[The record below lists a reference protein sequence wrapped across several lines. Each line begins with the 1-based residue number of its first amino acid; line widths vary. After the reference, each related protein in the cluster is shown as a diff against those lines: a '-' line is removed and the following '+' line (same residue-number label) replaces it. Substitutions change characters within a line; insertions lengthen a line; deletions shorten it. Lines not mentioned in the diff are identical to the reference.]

1 MNMNKKTIKDVD
13 LKGKKVF
20 CRVDYNVPFDEN
32 MNITN
37 DTRIQATV
45 PTVTYLLEQGA
56 AVILACHI
64 GRPSEAREDKFSTK
78 HILKRLSEV
87 FKQDVN
93 WAPDCVGPE
102 AEKAAADLKPGEI
115 LLLENLRYHKE
126 EKKNDPEFAKQL
138 AALADIAVND
148 AFGVSH
154 RAHAANVGITQYLE
168 SVAGFLMEKEINFI
182 GKTLEAPQRPFVAI
196 IGGAKVSDK
205 IGVISN
211 MIDKVD
217 TIIIGGGM
225 AHTFDAAQGLPIGKS
240 LCEKDKFE
248 EALAQL
254 DKAKE
259 KGVKVVL
266 PVDLT
271 IADKFGADANT
282 QIVDVDKVPED
293 WEALDSG
300 PKTSALYSEALAGAK
315 TVIWNGPMGVFEFD
329 AFAKGTLAVA
339 KAVAEATKNGATS
352 IVGGGDSIAALK
364 KTGLADQISHI
375 STGGGATLEFLEGK
389 VLPGIAA
396 IADK

>member
-1 MNMNKKTIKDVD
+1 MNKKTIKDIDV
-13 LKGKKVF
+13 KGKKVF
-20 CRVDYNVPFDEN
+20 VRVDFNVPMDEN
-32 MNITN
+32 QNITN
-37 DTRIQATV
+37 DTRIRATL
-45 PTVTYLLEQGA
+45 PTINYLLDNGA
-56 AVILACHI
+56 AVILACHV
-64 GRPSEAREDKFSTK
+64 GRPTEAREAKFSTK
-78 HILKRLSEV
+78 PIVARLAELLGKEV
-87 FKQDVN
+87 K

-102 AEKAAADLKPGEI
+102 AEKAASSLKAGEV

-126 EKKNDPEFAKQL
+126 EKKNDPAFAKQL
-138 AALADIAVND
+138 ASLADVAVDD

-154 RAHAANVGITQYLE
+154 RAHASNAGITQYLE
-168 SVAGFLMEKEINFI
+168 TVAGFLMEKEIQFI
-182 GKTLEAPQRPFVAI
+182 GHTLEAPQRPFVAI

-225 AHTFDAAQGLPIGKS
+225 AHTFDAAKGLPVGNS

-248 EALAQL
+248 LALEL
-254 DKAKE
+254 LKKAE
-259 KGVKVVL
+259 TKGVKVVL
-266 PVDLT
+266 PADVVV
-271 IADKFGADANT
+271 ADKFAADANNKV
-282 QIVDVDKVPED
+282 VDVDKVED
-293 WEALDSG
+293 GWEALDSG
-300 PKTSALYSEALAGAK
+300 PKTSALYTEALQGAK

-329 AFAKGTLAVA
+329 AFAKGTEAVA
-339 KAVAEATKNGATS
+339 KAVAKATEEGAVS

-364 KTGLADQISHI
+364 KTGLSDKISHI